1 MRVQYARRV
10 ESVAEV
16 WSASLQLGKEFAA
29 RGARAASKKDAVA
42 AADDGFA
49 ALEALFLKH
58 SAAVDD
64 LVGVARQL
72 RRLPLVDPFLPT
84 VPDLLLIVHASPAA

>member
-1 MRVQYARRV
+1 M
-10 ESVAEV
+10 
-16 WSASLQLGKEFAA
+16 QLGKEFAA

-84 VPDLLLIVHASPAA
+84 VPHLMLRELYDFRLISVCQHGLKDGVLQ